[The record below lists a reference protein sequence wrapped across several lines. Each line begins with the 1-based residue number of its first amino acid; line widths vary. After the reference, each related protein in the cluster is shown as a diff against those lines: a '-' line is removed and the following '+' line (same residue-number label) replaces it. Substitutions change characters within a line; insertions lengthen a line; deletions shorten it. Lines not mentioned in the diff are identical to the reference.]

1 MRNFLKKAAKLIGAI
16 FFGLLIVLLILIYVF
31 FKPKSD
37 KEIRGFF
44 EESNLNIKID
54 YENFQNKIFRV
65 VSTRKKID
73 TTLPN
78 LLFVHGSPGSAM
90 DFKQY
95 LLDKDLN
102 AKANLIAFDRQGY
115 NLESVGDIQS
125 ILFEAALLNYVTS
138 KLDAKKTILVGYSY
152 GGPVALA
159 SKKNYKKIVLCA
171 PAVYSEVEPMFW
183 FLNFYKWK
191 ATRWLMPDLLKAA
204 AKEKLQH
211 RTDLKTIEQN
221 WNQNPSDIYVIH
233 GDKDWIVPYENSL
246 FIQKQFPEE
255 QFKLIT
261 LNEASHDLIWSR
273 FEEVK
278 KELIKV
284 IED

>member
-1 MRNFLKKAAKLIGAI
+1 MRRLLRKAIKVVAAI
-16 FFGLLIVLLILIYVF
+16 FFGLLVVFLILIHVF

-37 KEIRGFF
+37 TDIRESF
-44 EESNLNIKID
+44 EGSNLKIKID
-54 YENFQNKIFRV
+54 YKVFRDKRFRV
-65 VSTRKKID
+65 ISTRKEID

-78 LLFVHGSPGSAM
+78 IVFVHGSPGSAM

-95 LLDKDLN
+95 LLDKELN
-102 AKANLIAFDRQGY
+102 KKANLIAFDRQGY
-115 NLESVGDIQS
+115 NYQSVGDIQS
-125 ILFEAALLNYVTS
+125 ILFETELLNSLTS
-138 KLDAKKTILVGYSY
+138 KLDPEKTILVGYSY
-152 GGPVALA
+152 GGPVVLA
-159 SKKNYKKIVLCA
+159 SKKKYKKIVLCA

-191 ATRWLMPDLLKAA
+191 VTRWLIPDLLKAA

-211 RTDLKTIEQN
+211 KTDLKSIEQN
-221 WNQNPSDIYVIH
+221 WSQNPSDIYVIH

-246 FIQKQFPEE
+246 FIQKQFPKE
-255 QFKLIT
+255 QFELIT
-261 LNEASHDLIWSR
+261 LKEAGHELIWSR
-273 FEEVK
+273 FDEVK